1 MHCTGH
7 QSHEVTTPTVALR
20 KLHCTLAETSITLY
34 CENSIALRDSL
45 KRSQRP
51 LMVLDHLWSLKGL
64 TKRAQQFQAQDNAPS
79 TLPWGSFCPLPTPH
93 PSHPHPT
100 TTPAPAPSL
109 CSWFLLLMG
118 PESSACWGGREAK
131 GPVWIN
137 PEDLREGDQRQWLG
151 LLQENFP
158 SEVPSLQS
166 TGDQIKK

>member
-79 TLPWGSFCPLPTPH
+79 TLPWGSFCPLPTP
-93 PSHPHPT
+93 PPPLPLPLASVVGF
-100 TTPAPAPSL
+100 S
-109 CSWFLLLMG
+109 CSWAQSPQHAGAGERPRAQSGSTQRTLGKETRDSGWVCCRRIF
-118 PESSACWGGREAK
+118 P
-131 GPVWIN
+131 
-137 PEDLREGDQRQWLG
+137 LRFQVSKALG
-151 LLQENFP
+151 
-158 SEVPSLQS
+158 
-166 TGDQIKK
+166 IKSRSRKKRTK